1 MEYALKMIK
10 KKSSKKRS
18 TKKTRMKPSLADNEY
33 QDNANI
39 NPDLPLISMN
49 EPSPHSSDNSTS
61 EAIPFSSDK
70 NDYDID
76 PIDIDNDNDDND
88 DLNYDVDD
96 GGFGFDDF
104 MNNAMETPWRK
115 TPNSNN
121 ENNNIS
127 KKKQVVS
134 KKDNNKGKSSKD
146 DLISMVERARL
157 KLGRQDNN
165 VDDVYTQPAPS
176 KVKSV
181 PTVAV
186 PKVANEFYDDNTKSS
201 VSLNANL
208 PLNMFLKAGP
218 VRPFLRQSNESIKT
232 SKKKKKPK
240 IVTEPIITTNTA
252 TTSADKNINI
262 DSTVGQDDKENVV
275 NKLNTNITKSNSTKR
290 KYLNASNIKYAFDY
304 VQPNSKATNDDDEE
318 EEEAETNESVDEDEE
333 DAYERALNFECEM
346 LRNKLAAKVSDNV
359 KLSDKK
365 VNNNQN
371 EDTTQDND
379 MQDTDN
385 NSHDNNSNNDS
396 NDSNNSIYLEEPNN
410 NNTDYYFDYDYSQKN
425 NNSNDNNSNDN
436 NNNDDDEDDEAI
448 ERENQLLRAAI
459 EMKRKIIL

>member
-1 MEYALKMIK
+1 
-10 KKSSKKRS
+10 
-18 TKKTRMKPSLADNEY
+18 MKPSLADIEY
-33 QDNANI
+33 QDNANS

-49 EPSPHSSDNSTS
+49 EPSPHSSDDSTS
-61 EAIPFSSDK
+61 ETIPLNNNN

-76 PIDIDNDNDDND
+76 PIDIDNDDND

-115 TPNSNN
+115 TPNNNN

-134 KKDNNKGKSSKD
+134 KKDNKGQSSKD

-157 KLGRQDNN
+157 KLGRQDSN
-165 VDDVYTQPAPS
+165 VDDIYTQQVPS

-186 PKVANEFYDDNTKSS
+186 PKAANELYDDNIKSS

-232 SKKKKKPK
+232 VKKKKKSK
-240 IVTEPIITTNTA
+240 IVTEPIITTNTVD
-252 TTSADKNINI
+252 TRNDKSINNA
-262 DSTVGQDDKENVV
+262 VAQDDKENVV
-275 NKLNTNITKSNSTKR
+275 NKLNPPNITKSSSTKR

-304 VQPNSKATNDDDEE
+304 VQPNSKATNDNYEE
-318 EEEAETNESVDEDEE
+318 EEEANESVDEDEE

-346 LRNKLAAKVSDNV
+346 LRTKLAAKLSAGGGILGLDNSV
-359 KLSDKK
+359 KK

-371 EDTTQDND
+371 EDTKQDND

-385 NSHDNNSNNDS
+385 NSHHDNNSNNDS

-410 NNTDYYFDYDYSQKN
+410 NNIDYYFDYDYSQKN
-425 NNSNDNNSNDN
+425 NNSNDNNN
-436 NNNDDDEDDEAI
+436 NNYNNDDDDDDEDDEAI